1 MVLSSAA
8 VDQVTRMTTG
18 AGTPEHLVWTPVRI
32 GPVTVKNRLVMA
44 STTSALGQDGFVTDR
59 NLAYYARRAR
69 GGVGMVVTEA
79 LHVHP
84 TSNIGYNNLAV
95 HADAHVPGLARLAA
109 AIKDGGAHAIA
120 QIIHVGRQWNSVVS
134 RRATWSPSPLPSFPV
149 FLEHP
154 HEMTVEEIAEVV
166 AAFGAAARRARE
178 AGFDGVEV
186 HAAHGFLI
194 QQFLS
199 PWSNTR
205 SDAYGGSRENRLRF
219 LLEVLAAVRENVG
232 DDWVVGLKLSADEGV
247 PGGITLPQTLEIVPA
262 LERTG
267 RLDYVLVTM
276 GGFGNIEY
284 IHPTTHYEVSPF
296 IHCAAAVKSVTR
308 LPVIAVGKIKG
319 AIEDVLA
326 GGKADLVAMARPLI
340 CDPDLP
346 LKLREARAAE
356 IRWCL
361 SCNECHGRI
370 WFNHRIGCA
379 FNAEAGNETDGEIV
393 PAPTRKRV
401 IVVGGGPAG
410 CEAARVAALRGHEV
424 ILLERGPRLGGRIR
438 IAAALPGREDYR
450 AVPEW
455 FEAQLERLKVDV
467 RLGVEAGVDDVLA
480 LAPDAVVVATGTRPW
495 LPEIPGAGAAHVWQM
510 ERVITESPALG
521 RTAVV
526 LDYDHH
532 AAPMAVA
539 VLLATRG
546 MEVDLVNPLHLV
558 GAEVEIN
565 TQTVCY
571 RQLAQH
577 GVRVH
582 TNAVAVA
589 IDGPRIVLENR
600 FSRARSEIA
609 GVDAVVICSPGRAAD
624 GLAAPLRLRVKEL
637 VVVGDAYAPRRLLAG
652 IRDAYTAARA
662 L

>member
-8 VDQVTRMTTG
+8 VDQVTRTTTG

-59 NLAYYARRAR
+59 NCAYYARRAR

-134 RRATWSPSPLPSFPV
+134 RRATWSPSLLPSFPV

-194 QQFLS
+194 Q
-199 PWSNTR
+199 
-205 SDAYGGSRENRLRF
+205 
-219 LLEVLAAVRENVG
+219 
-232 DDWVVGLKLSADEGV
+232 
-247 PGGITLPQTLEIVPA
+247 
-262 LERTG
+262 
-267 RLDYVLVTM
+267 
-276 GGFGNIEY
+276 
-284 IHPTTHYEVSPF
+284 H
-296 IHCAAAVKSVTR
+296 
-308 LPVIAVGKIKG
+308 
-319 AIEDVLA
+319 
-326 GGKADLVAMARPLI
+326 
-340 CDPDLP
+340 
-346 LKLREARAAE
+346 
-356 IRWCL
+356 
-361 SCNECHGRI
+361 
-370 WFNHRIGCA
+370 
-379 FNAEAGNETDGEIV
+379 
-393 PAPTRKRV
+393 
-401 IVVGGGPAG
+401 
-410 CEAARVAALRGHEV
+410 
-424 ILLERGPRLGGRIR
+424 
-438 IAAALPGREDYR
+438 
-450 AVPEW
+450 
-455 FEAQLERLKVDV
+455 
-467 RLGVEAGVDDVLA
+467 VEDVLA

-510 ERVITESPALG
+510 EWVITESPALG

-526 LDYDHH
+526 LDCDHH

-539 VLLATRG
+539 ALLATRG
-546 MEVDLVNPLHLV
+546 MEVDLVNPLHLA

-571 RQLAQH
+571 SQLAQH

-582 TNAVAVA
+582 TNTVAVA
-589 IDGPRIVLENR
+589 IDGPRVVLENR
-600 FSRARSEIA
+600 FSGARSEIA

-624 GLAAPLRLRVKEL
+624 GLAGPLRARVKEL
-637 VVVGDAYAPRRLLAG
+637 VVVGDSYAPRRLLAG
-652 IRDAYTAARA
+652 VRDAYTAARA